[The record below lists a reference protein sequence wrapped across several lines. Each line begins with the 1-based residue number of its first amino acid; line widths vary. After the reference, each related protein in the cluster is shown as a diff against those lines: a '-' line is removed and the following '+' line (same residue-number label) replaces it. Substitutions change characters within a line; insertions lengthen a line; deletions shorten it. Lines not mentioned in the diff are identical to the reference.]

1 MITLYVKTH
10 RQTGLK
16 YFGKTTRDDPY
27 RYKGSGTYWKLH
39 IKKHGYDVETEI
51 VGAFENID
59 EAVEFA
65 LRFSKENNIVE
76 SEKWANLQEE
86 NGLDGVLCGNVITDE
101 TRKKM
106 SMVSKGKRRSA
117 AACQRISSGRKGIYN
132 PKSNEKKIGIPR
144 DKQVCYKIAKTMATF
159 WEVIDSYGNKQLVF
173 NLKNFCRANNLDVSA
188 MSNVARGKRKQHKG
202 YKCRKVESDGQAS
215 FHF

>member
-16 YFGKTTRDDPY
+16 YFGKTTCDDPY
-27 RYKGSGTYWKLH
+27 RYNGSGTYWKLH

-51 VGAFENID
+51 VGAFENIH

-86 NGLDGVLCGNVITDE
+86 NGLDGVLCVTLLLMKLEKNVYGKQRQTSFHCRLSKNKF
-101 TRKKM
+101 RKK
-106 SMVSKGKRRSA
+106 R
-117 AACQRISSGRKGIYN
+117 
-132 PKSNEKKIGIPR
+132 
-144 DKQVCYKIAKTMATF
+144 
-159 WEVIDSYGNKQLVF
+159 
-173 NLKNFCRANNLDVSA
+173 NL
-188 MSNVARGKRKQHKG
+188 
-202 YKCRKVESDGQAS
+202 
-215 FHF
+215 